1 MKGKKALLS
10 VFDKTGI
17 APFAEELVS
26 LGWELLSSSGTADHL
41 RKAGLPVT
49 EVSDVTGY
57 PHILGGRVKT
67 LHPLVFGGILA
78 RRDVE
83 EDMKETEQFD
93 IPLLDMI
100 VCNLYPFEET
110 ARRSPGLD
118 ELLENIDIGGVSLL
132 RAAAKNYRQVVVL
145 TDPGD
150 YGSTVSEL
158 RSEGDVSQE
167 TRQKLAVKAF
177 RSTAAYDS
185 AIVDGLTEAT
195 GSIPSPLPEKMPL
208 AFVKKQDLRY
218 GENPHQEASLYL
230 PSLAELPWE
239 QISGKPL
246 SYNNILDTDCA
257 MRGCAL
263 LQDCCGA
270 LV

>member
-17 APFAEELVS
+17 ARFAEELVS
-26 LGWELLSSSGTADHL
+26 LGWDLISSSGTADHL

-78 RRDVE
+78 RRDVAG
-83 EDMKETEQFD
+83 DMKETEQFG

-110 ARRSPGLD
+110 ARRAPELD

-150 YGSTVSEL
+150 YDGIAAEL
-158 RSEGDVSQE
+158 RSEGDVCQE
-167 TRQKLAVKAF
+167 SRQKLALKAF
-177 RSTAAYDS
+177 RSTSAYDA
-185 AIVDGLTEAT
+185 AIVDGLAEAT
-195 GSIPSPLPEKMPL
+195 GSAPTHLPEKMPL

-230 PSLAELPWE
+230 PSLAVLPCE

-246 SYNNILDTDCA
+246 SSNNIPDTDCP
-257 MRGCAL
+257 MTG
-263 LQDCCGA
+263 
-270 LV
+270 

>member
-17 APFAEELVS
+17 VPFAEGLVS

-41 RKAGLPVT
+41 RKAGLAVT

-83 EDMKETEQFD
+83 GDMKETEQFG

-110 ARRSPGLD
+110 ARRDPELD

-145 TDPGD
+145 TDPAD
-150 YGSTVSEL
+150 YGSIVAEL

-167 TRQKLAVKAF
+167 TRQMLAVKAF
-177 RSTAAYDS
+177 RSTSAYDA
-185 AIVDGLTEAT
+185 AIVDGLAEAT
-195 GSIPSPLPEKMPL
+195 GSTPSCLPDKMPL

-218 GENPHQEASLYL
+218 GENP
-230 PSLAELPWE
+230 
-239 QISGKPL
+239 
-246 SYNNILDTDCA
+246 
-257 MRGCAL
+257 
-263 LQDCCGA
+263 
-270 LV
+270 